1 MTTDASAEHR
11 AALRA
16 KIKISVAMC
25 TCNGAR
31 FIAEQLAS
39 ISAQTRWPDELV
51 ICDDCST
58 DATPGIVQEFIHSA
72 PFPVRLEVNDR
83 TLGSTK
89 NFERAIGLC
98 TGDIIALADQDDVWL
113 PHKLALFEARFMT
126 SPRVGMLFSDAEV
139 VDEGLRPLGHRLWER
154 VGFGAA
160 ERHRV
165 RHGRGLEVLLP
176 GWTVTGATMA
186 FRAEFRTLV
195 LDIPDNLGL
204 MHDGWIALIVAAVAD
219 VDFVE
224 EPLVKYR
231 QHQSQQIGAPDNK
244 QLNGAGVGG
253 FGRMLQAAR
262 RLNSYNESIE
272 IATKA
277 RQRLAARRGSLCERA
292 LSELDARLTHLRVR
306 ADLPKGW
313 RQRAGAVLT
322 ELGTRRYHRYG
333 NGVYSAVKDLLA
345 LNRKR

>member
-1 MTTDASAEHR
+1 
-11 AALRA
+11 
-16 KIKISVAMC
+16 MC

-31 FIAEQLAS
+31 FIADQLAS

-58 DATPGIVQEFIHSA
+58 DSTREIVERFIHSA

-89 NFERAIGLC
+89 NFERAIALC
-98 TGDIIALADQDDVWL
+98 TGDVIALADQDDVWL
-113 PHKLALFEARFMT
+113 PHKLALFEGRFVT
-126 SPRVGMLFSDAEV
+126 SPQVGMLFSDAEV

-154 VGFGAA
+154 VGFGPV
-160 ERHRV
+160 ERQRV
-165 RHGRGLEVLLP
+165 RQGRALDVLLP

-186 FRAEFRTLV
+186 FRAEFRTLA
-195 LDIPDNLGL
+195 LEIPDNLGL

-224 EPLVKYR
+224 EPLIKYR
-231 QHQSQQIGAPDNK
+231 QHPGQQIGAPGNK
-244 QLNGAGVGG
+244 QLNGVGG
-253 FGRMLQAAR
+253 RGFSAMLQAAQ
-262 RLNSYNESIE
+262 RLNSYDQSIE

-277 RQRLAARRGSLCERA
+277 RERLAAWRGPLGDGA
-292 LSELDARLTHLRVR
+292 LNQLDARLSHLRVR

-313 RQRAGAVLT
+313 PQRAGAVFR
-322 ELGTRRYHRYG
+322 ELRTRRYHRYAH
-333 NGVYSAVKDLLA
+333 GVYSAVKDLLA
-345 LNRKR
+345 LNDRRER